1 MSCGFAGRVQGG
13 RSVGNELRRHQRGM
27 ISTLAVYIRCFLS
40 VTVSL
45 FIIITLLYAHLG
57 LVFEIGGKDNTTGGA
72 GSVRRRGLAGREQG
86 RQQRGAAPQSWDLK
100 KLKAW

>member
-13 RSVGNELRRHQRGM
+13 RSVGNELRRRQRGM

-45 FIIITLLYAHLG
+45 FIVITLLYAQLG
-57 LVFEIGGKDNTTGGA
+57 LVFEIGGRDNTTGGA
-72 GSVRRRGLAGREQG
+72 GSARRRGLACHEPGEQW
-86 RQQRGAAPQSWDLK
+86 GAAAQS
-100 KLKAW
+100 